1 MDKKVILGII
11 FIILAV
17 ITVSG
22 CLGED
27 KYSIYKTSL
36 DDGTIYWKY
45 TVKDTGNQYTIYSW
59 DVNYDDAVNSLKL
72 NFTNVTNV
80 YGVNA
85 IEYMNNNHY
94 CVYFQKGSGAGM
106 LIDLNNT
113 NNTKEKKDVIEH
125 HIKNNQ

>member
-11 FIILAV
+11 FIILTIIA
-17 ITVSG
+17 VSG
-22 CLGED
+22 CLSED

-36 DDGTIYWKY
+36 EDGTVYWKY
-45 TVKDTGNQYTIYSW
+45 TVKDTGNNYAIYFW
-59 DVNYDDAVNSLKL
+59 DVNYNTGVNSLKL
-72 NFTNVTNV
+72 NFTNVSNV

-113 NNTKEKKDVIEH
+113 NNTEEKKGVIENF
-125 HIKNNQ
+125 IKDYT